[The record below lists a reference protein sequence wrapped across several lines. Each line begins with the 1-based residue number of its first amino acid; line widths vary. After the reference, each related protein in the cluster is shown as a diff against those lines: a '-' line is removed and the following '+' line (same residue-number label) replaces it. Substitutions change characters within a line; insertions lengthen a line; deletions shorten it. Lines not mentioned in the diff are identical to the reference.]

1 MPSVKTNFS
10 LKADD
15 VARIQQAILRVSNTS
30 EDVIN
35 NYLHNTGGKNIVK
48 SITNYIPRSPRKNVI
63 HAKGSNWSEQIN
75 YNLAVNI
82 SNSLKGSRGKS
93 FYYLYYVAT
102 GTGTNKKKGPR
113 DFMTKGLDKE
123 YNNIVDGILTEL
135 NKNIDKEMNV

>member
-93 FYYLYYVAT
+93 FYYLSC
-102 GTGTNKKKGPR
+102 
-113 DFMTKGLDKE
+113 
-123 YNNIVDGILTEL
+123 
-135 NKNIDKEMNV
+135 